1 MSDFDLPNNC
11 TDNPEAL
18 LRRNRSRASS
28 SATLP
33 PVESFAPIPSAT
45 ITMAKSLYDYLTPA
59 VANVPVGPTVNIR
72 TKNFE
77 L

>member
-1 MSDFDLPNNC
+1 M
-11 TDNPEAL
+11 
-18 LRRNRSRASS
+18 SRASS
-28 SATLP
+28 SPATPP

-59 VANVPVGPTVNIR
+59 VSNVPVGPAVNIR